1 MAYPPSRVEFHSSPD
16 FSRFPMLKEATEP
29 LRRAIIGST
38 FQDLITMLT
47 SKILATTVLLFLAPL
62 ASAQDTTTTPPVAA
76 PTTAAV
82 PAVAA
87 EFAVFHT
94 NKGDI
99 VIEFNRA
106 KAPISVENF
115 VGYIKDG
122 FFDNTLFHRVVAGFV
137 IQGGG
142 FDTANKQKTTKAPI
156 ANEWEN
162 GLKNDRGTLSMA
174 RTSDPNSATSQFF
187 INLKD
192 NAALDTPRGGAA
204 YAVFGKVVVGMNVV
218 DQIAAVKCTR
228 QGGNPEASTPIE
240 PLITTKAEMISMEAA
255 AKLMSAQ
262 PAAATTPATATPGKP
277 VTPAAP
283 GKPVTPVTP
292 DAPGTPKTKPGT
304 PATPTP

>member
-16 FSRFPMLKEATEP
+16 FSRFPLLKEATET

-277 VTPAAP
+277 VTP
-283 GKPVTPVTP
+283 VTPG
-292 DAPGTPKTKPGT
+292 APATPKTKPGT
-304 PATPTP
+304 PVTPTP

>member
-1 MAYPPSRVEFHSSPD
+1 M
-16 FSRFPMLKEATEP
+16 
-29 LRRAIIGST
+29 
-38 FQDLITMLT
+38 
-47 SKILATTVLLFLAPL
+47 
-62 ASAQDTTTTPPVAA
+62 
-76 PTTAAV
+76 
-82 PAVAA
+82 
-87 EFAVFHT
+87 
-94 NKGDI
+94 
-99 VIEFNRA
+99 
-106 KAPISVENF
+106 
-115 VGYIKDG
+115 
-122 FFDNTLFHRVVAGFV
+122 

-228 QGGNPEASTPIE
+228 QGGNPEASTPTE

>member
-1 MAYPPSRVEFHSSPD
+1 
-16 FSRFPMLKEATEP
+16 
-29 LRRAIIGST
+29 
-38 FQDLITMLT
+38 LT

-262 PAAATTPATATPGKP
+262 PAAATTPATA
-277 VTPAAP
+277 AP

-292 DAPGTPKTKPGT
+292 GAPATPKTKPGT
-304 PATPTP
+304 PVTPTP

>member
-1 MAYPPSRVEFHSSPD
+1 
-16 FSRFPMLKEATEP
+16 MLKEATET

-62 ASAQDTTTTPPVAA
+62 ASAQDTTTA
-76 PTTAAV
+76 PKPASATTTAAV

-142 FDTANKQKTTKAPI
+142 FDTANKQKTTRPRSPTSGRTVSRTTVERCRWRAPPI
-156 ANEWEN
+156 PTAPPASSSS
-162 GLKNDRGTLSMA
+162 TS
-174 RTSDPNSATSQFF
+174 RTTPRSTHPV
-187 INLKD
+187 
-192 NAALDTPRGGAA
+192 AALP
-204 YAVFGKVVVGMNVV
+204 
-218 DQIAAVKCTR
+218 TR
-228 QGGNPEASTPIE
+228 CSERSSWA
-240 PLITTKAEMISMEAA
+240 
-255 AKLMSAQ
+255 
-262 PAAATTPATATPGKP
+262 
-277 VTPAAP
+277 
-283 GKPVTPVTP
+283 
-292 DAPGTPKTKPGT
+292 
-304 PATPTP
+304 